1 MIDGLTVYLLIL
13 LIHALWA
20 VHILRTGKTSL
31 AVGPIRSPQ
40 LIMLGLFVLNLP
52 SIVVFIPAT
61 GFATKS
67 AATGHALYHTLLTFD
82 EIFRVRKAPVR
93 WVFLVDHFAWG
104 ILLFAAAYG
113 VIIS

>member
-1 MIDGLTVYLLIL
+1 MNGLTIYLLIL
-13 LIHALWA
+13 LVHAMWA

-31 AVGPIRSPQ
+31 ALGPIRSPQ

-67 AATGHALYHTLLTFD
+67 AATGHALYHVLLSID
-82 EIFRVRKAPVR
+82 EIFRVRKARVR
-93 WVFLVDHFAWG
+93 WVFLVDHIAWAA
-104 ILLFAAAYG
+104 LLFVASYG
-113 VIIS
+113 VFIS